1 MKSNQKIF
9 GPLGS
14 GSFII
19 YADPD
24 PSIKKNK
31 KLINL
36 ISTVCDYLI
45 LLSLKTVVIV
55 PTVSNKVSFFD
66 IFRDIEEKI

>member
-1 MKSNQKIF
+1 MKSKQKIF

-24 PSIKKNK
+24 PSIKKL

-45 LLSLKTVVIV
+45 LLSLKTVVNV
-55 PTVSNKVSFFD
+55 STVSNKVSFFD